1 MKRWMTGAVV
11 LGAVLMLGGCVA
23 APGPFDGTRTAADE
37 VPAVAAHYV
46 GDGELASSRYQGSAG
61 GRELFL
67 LRGTR
72 GSQVCLVYT
81 DGTDAGSGS
90 TCGGGSWL
98 RAQVANGAEF
108 EVNISGFP
116 DGLGRGEEQVSPWVR
131 LVQPARED

>member
-1 MKRWMTGAVV
+1 MKRWMTGAAV
-11 LGAVLMLGGCVA
+11 LGTVLTLAGCVS
-23 APGPFDGTRTAADE
+23 APGPFDGERTAADA
-37 VPAVAAHYV
+37 VPAAAAHYV
-46 GDGELASSRYQGSAG
+46 GDGDLASSRYQGSAG

-108 EVNISGFP
+108 EVHIGGFP
-116 DGLGRGEEQVSPWVR
+116 DELGPGEQQVSPWVR
-131 LVQPARED
+131 LVQPAREG